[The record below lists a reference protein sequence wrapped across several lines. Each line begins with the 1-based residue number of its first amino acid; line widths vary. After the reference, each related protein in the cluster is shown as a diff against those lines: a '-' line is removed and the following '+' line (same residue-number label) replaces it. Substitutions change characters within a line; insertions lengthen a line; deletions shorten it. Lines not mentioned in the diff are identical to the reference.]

1 MKEWIK
7 AILKIVETTRQ
18 VEKNTKDIED
28 LKSIINDIESNAEN
42 LRYLLKE
49 SDDFSNEDFDTLTSM
64 VEKMSATL
72 TDVIDTIEDDDQKE
86 RIKSL
91 RKGIK
96 RLATIRS
103 NNRYGNE

>member
-28 LKSIINDIESNAEN
+28 LKSIIDDIESNAEN